1 MSRFLRLKSCLLN
14 VNQIR
19 YIDIKPDE
27 YKISLIGSEL
37 KGFLMFGSG
46 SIDSDNTR
54 IRVCKKEHLED
65 FTIVSEWLVAEK
77 TNNVWR

>member
-54 IRVCKKEHLED
+54 IRVCKKEHLEYY
-65 FTIVSEWLVAEK
+65 TIVTDWLLAEK

>member
-1 MSRFLRLKSCLLN
+1 MSRFLRLKHCLLN

-54 IRVCKKEHLED
+54 IMVCKKEHLED
-65 FTIVSEWLVAEK
+65 YTIVTDWLLAEK